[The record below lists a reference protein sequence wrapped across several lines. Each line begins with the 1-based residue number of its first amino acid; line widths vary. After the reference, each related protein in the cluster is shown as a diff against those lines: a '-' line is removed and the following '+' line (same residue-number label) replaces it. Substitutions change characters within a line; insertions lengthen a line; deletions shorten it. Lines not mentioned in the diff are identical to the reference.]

1 MMVQNPKFVSVEF
14 GANEALGARSG
25 IAIPGVS
32 IVPLA
37 GFAPFYSAILDS
49 VASVTKMAVLVGL
62 VNGVERFPSF
72 RTGAEIWNDRAALLA
87 VFHVAVN
94 PECNAAAAA
103 NLIVTPFRIPLAVA
117 AGNALKNAG
126 QPPFDFR
133 CADGGV
139 GVQDFVLTPAEAS
152 AANALL
158 AQLDAFIAQQ
168 AAARGYA
175 HFRLEALF
183 GLPAARPP
191 YSSVA
196 QMTSALP
203 YGPFMSLDGFHPNA
217 AGQAVLAEAAAAA
230 INARYNLGI
239 PVDVP

>member
-1 MMVQNPKFVSVEF
+1 M
-14 GANEALGARSG
+14 
-25 IAIPGVS
+25 
-32 IVPLA
+32 
-37 GFAPFYSAILDS
+37 
-49 VASVTKMAVLVGL
+49 
-62 VNGVERFPSF
+62 
-72 RTGAEIWNDRAALLA
+72 
-87 VFHVAVN
+87 
-94 PECNAAAAA
+94 
-103 NLIVTPFRIPLAVA
+103 NL
-117 AGNALKNAG
+117 
-126 QPPFDFR
+126 
-133 CADGGV
+133 
-139 GVQDFVLTPAEAS
+139 VLTPAEAS

-168 AAARGYA
+168 PAARGYA

-203 YGPFMSLDGFHPNA
+203 YGPFMSLDGFDPNA

-239 PVDVP
+239 PVDVPSPARLAQSHSDPGWVGVRVTLTPSLTTVPWTRAPFAHPRERP